1 VHYIMMAL
9 AQATG
14 AAPAAGSGSQ
24 GAPAGCGGGGIQSLL
39 PLLLMFV
46 IFYFMLIRPQQKKA
60 KEHQN
65 FLTNLKKGDQVVTRG
80 GVVGRV
86 TGVTDTM
93 VTLEVQEKVRI
104 RILKS
109 YVDGQHKDT
118 AATGAADKDKDKDRD
133 KDKAD
138 KKKDEPASTPAST

>member
-1 VHYIMMAL
+1 MHHFIMSL
-9 AQATG
+9 AQT
-14 AAPAAGSGSQ
+14 APAAGAQ
-24 GAPAGCGGGGIQSLL
+24 APAGGCAGGGMTQLI

-65 FLTNLKKGDQVVTRG
+65 FLNTLQKGVQVVTRG
-80 GVVGRV
+80 GVVGRI

-104 RILKS
+104 RVLKS
-109 YVDGQHKDT
+109 YVEGVHKEPGAQPAAGAEKVKKEEPAT
-118 AATGAADKDKDKDRD
+118 PPAAT
-133 KDKAD
+133 
-138 KKKDEPASTPAST
+138 